1 MIKNNTRDV
10 IMKNSRIL
18 RYAILFIA
26 VAAAVYDILFLVRLY
41 QYPDSLGNNEILF
54 GYWALP
60 IAMVFIFLY
69 NYLNRP
75 AGK

>member
-1 MIKNNTRDV
+1 MPNT
-10 IMKNSRIL
+10 SIL

-26 VAAAVYDILFLVRLY
+26 VAAAVYDILFFVRLY
-41 QYPDSLGNNEILF
+41 QYPDSLGNNEILY

-60 IAMVFIFLY
+60 VAIVFIFLY
-69 NYLNRP
+69 SYLNRP

>member
-1 MIKNNTRDV
+1 
-10 IMKNSRIL
+10 MKNTRIL
-18 RYAILFIA
+18 RLSILFTA
-26 VAAAVYDILFLVRLY
+26 VAAAVYDILFFVRLY

-60 IAMVFIFLY
+60 VAIVFLFLY

>member
-1 MIKNNTRDV
+1 MHNT
-10 IMKNSRIL
+10 SIL
-18 RYAILFIA
+18 RYSILFIA

-60 IAMVFIFLY
+60 IAMVFIFLF
-69 NYLNRP
+69 NYLNRT